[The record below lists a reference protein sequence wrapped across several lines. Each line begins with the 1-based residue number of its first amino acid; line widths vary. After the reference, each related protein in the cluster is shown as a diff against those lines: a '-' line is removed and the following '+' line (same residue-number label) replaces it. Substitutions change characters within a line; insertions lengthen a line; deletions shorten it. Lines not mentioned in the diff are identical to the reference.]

1 MLELDNPPIRALF
14 IAANNPAV
22 TCPDA
27 GKVRRGLAREDLF
40 TVVHDPFLSVTARYA
55 DIVLPAATYLETEDL
70 YRAYGTYYLQYAPQ
84 AVAPQGEAWSNFRLA
99 QALAQRMGLDDP
111 VFRMPQSEILDKM
124 LRGGRGAV
132 AALDPERV
140 QEEST
145 WLEVSAWQEPAKGDP
160 L

>member
-1 MLELDNPPIRALF
+1 LLELDNPPIRALF

-145 WLEVSAWQEPAKGDP
+145 WLEVTAWQEPAKGDP